1 MKILEGCGR
10 VRSRVTL
17 QLTVSDTEIS
27 CSTDY
32 AKKNR
37 VAAPTGNYCK
47 FDKVSLGYY
56 HFFAVVI
63 ISIIIANTIM
73 AECCVARAK
82 SL

>member
-27 CSTDY
+27 CSTDNE
-32 AKKNR
+32 KNR

-73 AECCVARAK
+73 AECCVVRAK